1 MSTEAE
7 LLLTEWL
14 VSEGMVPASNT
25 PETFSEQISWVLSE
39 GDLALL
45 IAWVLAHERRH
56 ETAGHRQTVVTD
68 ELELARLGMV
78 HHRDGTW
85 HVT

>member
-7 LLLTEWL
+7 LLYRQYLE
-14 VSEGMVPASNT
+14 ECGMVGPTTA
-25 PETFSEQISWVLSE
+25 EHLISWVL
-39 GDLALL
+39 D
-45 IAWVLAHERRH
+45 HERRH
-56 ETAGHRQTVVTD
+56 QTAGHRQTVVTD

-78 HHRDGTW
+78 HHRDGSW